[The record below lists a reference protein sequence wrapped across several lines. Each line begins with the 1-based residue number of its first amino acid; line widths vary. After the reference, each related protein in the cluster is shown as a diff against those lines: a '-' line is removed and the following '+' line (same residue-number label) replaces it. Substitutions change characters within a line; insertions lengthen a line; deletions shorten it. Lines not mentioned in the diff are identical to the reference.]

1 MYTKDR
7 IRLMLSGGDRRS
19 IGRVAE
25 VVALIERRPKTTS
38 FLVGCLWDEDSRVC
52 MRAADALEKI
62 SRKQTFLLKPH
73 TASLLGSLLAETTQ
87 QEMKWHLAVV
97 LPRLQLTDSECRRV
111 ADILQ
116 SYLADKSSIV
126 KTFAM
131 QGLVDLTGQCASLHR
146 GVIDL
151 IRTLTRT
158 GTPAM
163 RARGRKLLQK
173 LEHQDT

>member
-1 MYTKDR
+1 MCTKDQM
-7 IRLMLSGGDRRS
+7 RLMLSGGDRRS

-25 VVALIERRPKTTS
+25 VVALIERWPETTS
-38 FLVGCLWDEDSRVC
+38 CLVGCLWDEDSRVC

-62 SRKQTFLLKPH
+62 SRKQMFLLESH
-73 TASLLGSLLAETTQ
+73 TASLLGLLAETTQ
-87 QEMKWHLAVV
+87 QEVKWHLAVI

-126 KTFAM
+126 RTFAM
-131 QGLVDLTGQCASLHR
+131 QGLVDLTGQCSSLHPT
-146 GVIDL
+146 VTDL
-151 IRTLTRT
+151 IRTFTRT

-173 LEHQDT
+173 LEHRDT